1 MLFLKEHIKY
11 YITMFPF
18 QGKKFTKMHL
28 FMMLI
33 SSGSILLAMGFCFK
47 CSLEAGDQ
55 HAWKQQCD
63 TISVA

>member
-11 YITMFPF
+11 YITVFSF
-18 QGKKFTKMHL
+18 QGKYFTEVHH

-33 SSGSILLAMGFCFK
+33 SPGSILLAVGSCFK

-55 HAWKQQCD
+55 HAWKQQRD
-63 TISVA
+63 TI